1 MATEKKKN
9 EGKSQIV
16 ISFEDVDPIEVLG
29 VHNTRLALIQNAFPN
44 IKIVSRGNKIK
55 ISGSKEEVRKL
66 RSRIEKILDHI
77 RRYGYITDNVMRGLL
92 SRSEGIEEIINPYG
106 EDVLVVGPGGHV
118 VKPRTENQR
127 RIVEAVEDNDIVFAI
142 GPAGTG
148 KTYTA
153 VALAVRALQNKQVKR
168 IILTRPAV
176 EAGES
181 LGYLPG
187 TLEEKVEPYLRPL
200 YDALFDML
208 PAEKVNV
215 YIEQRVIEIAPLAY
229 MRGRTLDKAFIILD
243 EAQNATLPQL
253 KMFLTRLG
261 PEAKTIITG
270 DLTQVDLPQKHTSGL
285 ATTIR
290 ILKDIEGI
298 DVVYLDRSDV
308 IRHPLVGKIIRAFES
323 LEEQEKN
330 VENAQ
335 KHEKDKKRDEKGEP
349 N

>member
-1 MATEKKKN
+1 MASEKKMKG
-9 EGKSQIV
+9 EKSQIV
-16 ISFEDVDPIEVLG
+16 ISFEDIDPIEILG
-29 VHNTRLALIQNAFPN
+29 VHNTRLALIQNAFPD

-55 ISGSKEEVRKL
+55 ISGNKEEVRKL
-66 RSRIEKILDHI
+66 RNRIEKILDHI

-92 SRSEGIEEIINPYG
+92 SRSVGIEEIINPYG

-118 VKPRTENQR
+118 VKPRTENQK
-127 RIVEAVEDNDIVFAI
+127 RIVEAAENNDIVFAI

-215 YIEQRVIEIAPLAY
+215 YMEQRIIEIAPLAY

-285 ATTIR
+285 ATTIK

-308 IRHPLVGKIIRAFES
+308 IRHPLVGKIIKAFEA
-323 LEEQEKN
+323 LDDQRGN
-330 VENAQ
+330 DENAKASTQ
-335 KHEKDKKRDEKGEP
+335 LKKESG
-349 N
+349 NGN